1 VRGGPPR
8 ATLGSMA
15 RARKLPEPPKPFLA
29 FSARYPAL
37 ASAWEQLHD
46 AGEAGPLDARTRR
59 LIKLAV
65 AIGALREGAVRASVR
80 KGASV
85 GVTDA
90 EVDQV
95 VALAAATLGM
105 PATVAVF
112 TWVEAAR
119 RPKADGRSPRRA
131 RGTRASR

>member
-1 VRGGPPR
+1 MALPRNPPD
-8 ATLGSMA
+8 
-15 RARKLPEPPKPFLA
+15 PPKPFVA

-37 ASAWEQLHD
+37 AKAWEQLHD
-46 AGEAGPLDARTRR
+46 AGEAGPLDAHTRR

-80 KGASV
+80 KGATV

-95 VALAAATLGM
+95 IALAAATLGM
-105 PATVAVF
+105 PATVAIF

-119 RPKADGRSPRRA
+119 QPK
-131 RGTRASR
+131 RASHATRRPRTVRAPSRR